1 MVSALGA
8 RLPRRFLWVLI
19 WLGLAIVAPAAAA
32 ADFEGAGGAMLHFN
46 PPAGYCLLPQ
56 SSPDYLRL
64 RGAFAPE
71 TPQQLKAIFLVCA
84 DVRKPPAVP
93 SSAGY
98 VYLIRYSANNA
109 PTDEGR
115 SEWLK
120 KIEPNVKA
128 GQVMGVDSVANAAHF
143 DWVVERDVVGGKVYA
158 EVNAQGATVVQNTPV
173 VISVIKEVE
182 ATDVVGV
189 ATALDSARKDM
200 HAAFS
205 GFARDNDLSLDRA
218 VTSQQA
224 RETFQLASAEF
235 IFIAGAIVLVTI
247 VVRRFFAQATFSA
260 LLAVAG
266 VLVYQSSPGAG
277 YLTSSDAGDMA
288 AWGLMALVLVGITN
302 GALRLGAL
310 AGFDGESLTDRLR
323 HALSTRSWND
333 ARPVEGDFTK
343 RWFVTVSAATG
354 CVVFAMLVRPRF
366 FSELLAAFAPTRI
379 IFTLLI
385 TVVSATLIGPIE
397 TYIFESPIASRGR
410 GGPAH
415 LEEES
420 RFEHMLELMS
430 FRALGR
436 FVLVLVFMLMLTVAH
451 GALEASVHEGD
462 SKDTLTMLIAGVGPA
477 IVTYYWC
484 CGLQRGVTSVGRR
497 AGVAAGLVG
506 LVIVGVPI
514 ALVSA
519 VDLIDYARRSVA
531 ISQVT
536 FAAVAAPVAMIAGAT
551 SFGGLAFGGGVV
563 IDLARRWRLA
573 PALTVA
579 ALGAAMI
586 PMTVVYLAFWTLGR
600 GLLGMGVGAEQWLN
614 GASVLLG
621 LLGWT
626 AGLMVSGFPSVL
638 RASLERAPPPHE
650 AAPTTR
656 SLVRGLQRLARPD
669 RRRAS
674 ATSAAQAAAPEPGSH
689 LDAG

>member
-1 MVSALGA
+1 LPQ
-8 RLPRRFLWVLI
+8 RLLWVLI

-32 ADFEGAGGAMLHFN
+32 ADFDGVGGAVLHFN
-46 PPAGYCLLPQ
+46 PPAGYCLLPP

-64 RGAFAPE
+64 RNGFAPE
-71 TPQQLKAIFLVCA
+71 SPQQLKAIFLTCA
-84 DVRKPPAVP
+84 DVRTLPAVP
-93 SSAGY
+93 RSAGY

-120 KIEPNVKA
+120 KIEPDVKP
-128 GQVMGVDSVANAAHF
+128 GQVMGVDSIANAAHF

-158 EVNAQGATVVQNTPV
+158 VVNAQGATVVQNTPV

-182 ATDVVGV
+182 ASDIVGV

-200 HAAFS
+200 HVAFS
-205 GFARDNDLSLDRA
+205 GFAKDNGLSLDRA
-218 VTSQQA
+218 VTYQQA
-224 RETFQLASAEF
+224 RETFELASAEF

-247 VVRRFFAQATFSA
+247 VVQRFFAQATLSA

-277 YLTSSDAGDMA
+277 YMTSNDAGDMA
-288 AWGLMALVLVGITN
+288 TWALMALVLVGITN

-310 AGFDGESLTDRLR
+310 VGSAGQSLTDRLR
-323 HALSTRSWND
+323 NALSTRSWSD
-333 ARPVEGDFTK
+333 TRPADGDFTK
-343 RWFVTVSAATG
+343 RWFVTVAAATG

-366 FSELLAAFAPTRI
+366 FGELLAAFAPTRI

-397 TYIFESPIASRGR
+397 TYIFESPIASRGP

-436 FVLVLVFMLMLTVAH
+436 FALVLAFMLMLTVAH

-462 SKDTLTMLIAGVGPA
+462 GKDTLTMLVAGVGPA

-497 AGVAAGLVG
+497 AGVAAGLAG

-519 VDLIDYARRSVA
+519 VDLINYASPSVA
-531 ISQVT
+531 RSQVT
-536 FAAVAAPVAMIAGAT
+536 FAAVAAPPVAMIAGAT
-551 SFGGLAFGGGVV
+551 SFGGLAFGGGLV

-573 PALTVA
+573 PTLTVA
-579 ALGAAMI
+579 ALGVAMI
-586 PMTVVYLAFWTLGR
+586 PMAVVYLAFWTLGR
-600 GLLGMGVGAEQWLN
+600 VLLGMTVGAEQWLN

-626 AGLMVSGFPSVL
+626 SGLMVSGFPGVL
-638 RASLERAPPPHE
+638 RASLERAPPPHHS
-650 AAPTTR
+650 APTAR
-656 SLVRGLQRLARPD
+656 SLVRGLQRLG
-669 RRRAS
+669 RRRPS
-674 ATSAAQAAAPEPGSH
+674 APAAAQAPAPEPGSH
-689 LDAG
+689 IDAG